1 MKLKNI
7 LESIALLTAA
17 EKDKQL
23 EEYKQLKKLLKELRK
38 KRNDLEEKIAGED
51 DIDQCKELQD
61 KLKIIDTQRR
71 KGLDLLKELKESRK
85 SS

>member
-1 MKLKNI
+1 M
-7 LESIALLTAA
+7 TAA

>member
-7 LESIALLTAA
+7 LERIALLTTA

-38 KRNDLEEKIAGED
+38 KRNELEEKIAGED
-51 DIDQCKELQD
+51 DIDQCKELED